1 MRSLSGLRAVVT
13 GGAGFVGSWVCQR
26 LVERGAEVVCV
37 DNFATG
43 CPENLAALEPSPLFT
58 FREID
63 VTDGLTVAGRVDW
76 VLHLAS
82 PASPVHYL
90 RMPIETLTVGSI
102 GTKHALELAE
112 RKHARF
118 VITSTSEVYG
128 DPLEHPQR
136 ETYWGN
142 VNPVGPRSVYDE
154 SKRFAESLTT
164 AFGRHR
170 GVRTGIAR
178 LFNTYGPRLSRE
190 DGRAVPTFID
200 QALAGEPITVA
211 GDGGQTRSLCFV
223 DDTVEG
229 IIALADSDVSEPV
242 NLGSDAELT
251 ILELATR
258 IRELAGSDSEIV
270 HVERPID
277 DPQVRRPD
285 TTRARELLGWRPRV
299 SLDEGLRR
307 TLEWARQ
314 SPQPEQVAS

>member
-1 MRSLSGLRAVVT
+1 MPSLSGLRAVVT

-26 LVERGAEVVCV
+26 LVESGAEVVCI

-43 CPENLAALEPSPLFT
+43 CPKNVAALEASPLFS
-58 FREID
+58 FREVD
-63 VTDGLTVAGRVDW
+63 VTDGLVIGGRVDW

-112 RKHARF
+112 RKQARF
-118 VITSTSEVYG
+118 VVTSTSEVYG

-154 SKRFAESLTT
+154 AKRFTEALTT
-164 AFGRHR
+164 AFRTHR

-190 DGRAVPTFID
+190 DGRAVPTFVD
-200 QALAGEPITVA
+200 QALAGAPITVA
-211 GDGGQTRSLCFV
+211 GDGSQTRSLCFV
-223 DDTVEG
+223 DDTVDG
-229 IIALADSDVSEPV
+229 IIALAGSDVREPV
-242 NLGSDAELT
+242 NLGNDEELT
-251 ILELATR
+251 MFALATR
-258 IRELAGSDSEIV
+258 IRDLAGSDSPIV
-270 HVERPID
+270 HVERPAD

-285 TTRARELLGWRPRV
+285 ITRARELLGWRPRV

-307 TLEWARQ
+307 TLEWAQRTE
-314 SPQPEQVAS
+314 PATVAS